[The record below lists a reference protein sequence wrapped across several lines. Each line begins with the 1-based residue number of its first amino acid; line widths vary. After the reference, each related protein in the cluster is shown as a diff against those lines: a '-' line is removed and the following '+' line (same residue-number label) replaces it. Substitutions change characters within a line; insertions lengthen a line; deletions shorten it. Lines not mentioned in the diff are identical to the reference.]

1 MKLLKL
7 SFITLM
13 LLFLNACAEPE
24 LQETVYIVEQKTFS
38 ILVPAQGELEA
49 AQAELITSPGRMP
62 MTIAWLAQEFIEVKK
77 GDLVAM
83 FDGEQLTLDS
93 RKEELAMM
101 LLERDL
107 IQTKSQQIQQQS
119 EVLSEKNLVS
129 EEFEFAQNFNI
140 DDIRLYSKL
149 QIIDQMQ
156 NTDFLGAKDE
166 FLDWKK
172 LSVDNQSKGAI
183 EVIDIKKQ
191 GHLAKYKQHQDA
203 LVKLEIR
210 APYDGLLVYEK
221 NWRGEKPSIGQTVF
235 PGNAIA
241 KIPDLSKMQAKVF
254 VLDKEAIGLAQGQVV
269 TLRLDAFPTEEFDG
283 VVKEVS
289 GFSRTIERG
298 NPTKYFEVI
307 VNVDASSNSKFI
319 PGRKLSASILVDKL
333 ESKLTVP
340 LQAIHSDDGVNYVY
354 VKKDGSFQKQVVKTG
369 VKNLYFVEV
378 TQGISVGD
386 AIALSTVEENING

>member
-1 MKLLKL
+1 MFKLTPVF
-7 SFITLM
+7 S
-13 LLFLNACAEPE
+13 LLLILAGCADPE
-24 LQETVYIVEQKTFS
+24 LQETLYVVEQKNFS
-38 ILVPAQGELEA
+38 IEVPANGELEA
-49 AQAELITSPGRMP
+49 AQAEIISSPGRMP
-62 MTIAWLAQEFIEVKK
+62 MTIAWLAQEYIEVKK
-77 GDLVAM
+77 GDVVAT
-83 FDGEQLTLDS
+83 FDGEQLMLDS
-93 RKEELAMM
+93 RKEELSMM

-107 IQTKSQQIQQQS
+107 QQTISRQYQQES
-119 EVLSEKNLVS
+119 EVESEKNLVS
-129 EEFEFAQNFNI
+129 QEFEFAQNYNI

-172 LSVDNQSKGAI
+172 SSVDNQSKGAI

-191 GHLAKYKQHQDA
+191 GHLAKYQQHQES
-203 LVKLEIR
+203 LVKLEVR

-221 NWRGEKPSIGQTVF
+221 NWRGEKATIGQTVF

-254 VLDKEAIGLAQGQVV
+254 VLDKEAIGLAKGQAA
-269 TLRLDAFPTEEFDG
+269 TLRLDAFPSETFKG
-283 VVKEVS
+283 VVSEVS

-307 VNVDASSNSKFI
+307 ISVDATGDGKFI

-333 ESKLTVP
+333 DDKLTVP
-340 LQAIHSDDGVNYVY
+340 LQAIKSDKGVNYVY
-354 VKKDGSFQKQVVKTG
+354 VKTSSGYKRQQVSTG
-369 VKNLYFVEV
+369 VKNLYFVEIID
-378 TQGISVGD
+378 GLSVGD
-386 AIALSTVEENING
+386 AIALSDVEENGNG